1 MKETHQDK
9 ASPGERGR
17 YDDENKR
24 AKFVE
29 LAEKRVEKALSA
41 IRVIGNL
48 SNRNNYQYSE
58 EDVKKIMSA
67 LTDEVKQVQTRFKET
82 SGRKTGFK
90 L

>member
-1 MKETHQDK
+1 MKETHQGK
-9 ASPGERGR
+9 ASPGERSR

-58 EDVKKIMSA
+58 EDVKKIISA
-67 LTDEVKQVQTRFKET
+67 LTDEVKQVQMRFKET
-82 SGRKTGFK
+82 SGRRTGFK

>member
-1 MKETHQDK
+1 MKETSQEK
-9 ASPGERGR
+9 ASLGERGR
-17 YDDENKR
+17 YNDENKR

-29 LAEKRVEKALSA
+29 LAEKRVEKALGT

-48 SNRNNYQYSE
+48 SNRNNYQYSD
-58 EDVKKIMSA
+58 EDVRKIISA
-67 LTDEVKQVQTRFKET
+67 LSDELKQVQMRFKET